1 MMIAN
6 QVVHSVMYNIAIAIF
21 IIILCLVF
29 VGLVVVLEWLLTYV
43 LDSLDKLMDS
53 FDDFRSRKSR
63 KQERYNGQL

>member
-6 QVVHSVMYNIAIAIF
+6 QVVYSVMYNIAIAIF

-53 FDDFRSRKSR
+53 FDDFRGRESH
-63 KQERYNGQL
+63 KQEKRNG